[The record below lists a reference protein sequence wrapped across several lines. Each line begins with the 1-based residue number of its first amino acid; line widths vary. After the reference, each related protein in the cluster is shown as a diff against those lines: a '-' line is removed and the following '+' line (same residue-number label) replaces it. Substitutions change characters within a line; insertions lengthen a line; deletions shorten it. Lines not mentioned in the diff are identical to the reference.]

1 MAEAKKENRFAKF
14 FKEVWFFISSK
25 QFLKSFGYMV
35 GVAVIAF
42 LFIFQCGF
50 PTYTRHGEEIETPD
64 ICNLTIDQ
72 AKKLMKSRKLRLIVT
87 DSLYEPQKEPGV
99 VLDQNPKAGD
109 KVKPNRTIYVTVNTS
124 MPPLVNI
131 YYKQIIGRPLSFV
144 ERKFKSIDVKL
155 GELKYI
161 PGKGENTIAKA
172 FIDDRVLF
180 IEANPSKGETP
191 PSEPQRIPRGTT
203 INLHL
208 YRGEDAELKV
218 VPKVQC
224 LTYQAALFVIKGSE
238 YHKGNVVLD
247 NSVGTDTLGA
257 YVWRQSP
264 PPISRASMGSGIDIW
279 LTKEQPEA
287 CREPEDEDND

>member
-1 MAEAKKENRFAKF
+1 MAEAKKENRFTKF
-14 FKEVWFFISSK
+14 FKEIWYFISSK
-25 QFLKSFGYMV
+25 QFLKSFGYMS
-35 GVAVIAF
+35 GVAVLIF
-42 LFIFQCGF
+42 LFLFKCGF

-64 ICNLTIDQ
+64 ICNLTIEQ
-72 AKKLMKSRKLRLIVT
+72 AQKLMKGRNLRLIVT
-87 DSLYEPQKEPGV
+87 DSLYEPKKTAGV

-124 MPPLVNI
+124 MPPLVNL

-155 GELKYI
+155 GKLTYI
-161 PGKGENTIAKA
+161 SGKGENTIAKA

-191 PSEPQRIPRGTT
+191 PTEPQRIPRGTT
-203 INLHL
+203 IDLYL
-208 YRGEDAELKV
+208 YRGEDAELKM

-224 LTYQAALFVIKGSE
+224 LSYQAALFVIKGSE
-238 YHKGNVVLD
+238 YHLGNVSLN
-247 NSVGTDTLGA
+247 NSVGTDTLAA

-264 PPISRASMGSGIDIW
+264 PPGSRASMGSGIDIW
-279 LTKEQPEA
+279 LTREQPDA
-287 CREPEDEDND
+287 CNEEEE